1 MKKIGMMV
9 LFSLFLLAMPV
20 PAWGASTELAPY
32 LEDLDMEQIDAAAE
46 DAVEDVTFSELVEDV
61 LTGDFSFSMEDLWE
75 KLGEVAFGEL
85 RTQTGLI
92 MQLIAV
98 SILAA
103 VLRQV
108 SGSFCGREV
117 GEMGFYV
124 CYMVLIVVI
133 ITTFYDI
140 TAMVVERVEQTADIF
155 GAMLP
160 VFLALAASSGN
171 LTQTALMGPTMMGG
185 CTLIVL
191 ILKSVVVPVLLA
203 AVALELVDRL
213 SEQPLTARFAALLRQ
228 GVSWGLKGLAGGF
241 MLLLSLQKIGGGAV
255 NGLAVRTAKI
265 AVNAVPVV
273 GDVMGGAVDTAAA
286 VAGTIRS
293 GTLAAAVIFLLLLC
307 IPLVIKLVAMTLI
320 FKLTAAAVE
329 SVCEA
334 RLVECIGIAG
344 DYTALLLGVV
354 FLVEVM
360 FLFSSVLLLGVL

>member
-1 MKKIGMMV
+1 MKKIGMIV

-46 DAVEDVTFSELVEDV
+46 NAVEDVTFSELVEDV

-171 LTQTALMGPTMMGG
+171 LTQTALMAPT
-185 CTLIVL
+185 
-191 ILKSVVVPVLLA
+191 LK
-203 AVALELVDRL
+203 
-213 SEQPLTARFAALLRQ
+213 QPA
-228 GVSWGLKGLAGGF
+228 
-241 MLLLSLQKIGGGAV
+241 
-255 NGLAVRTAKI
+255 
-265 AVNAVPVV
+265 
-273 GDVMGGAVDTAAA
+273 
-286 VAGTIRS
+286 
-293 GTLAAAVIFLLLLC
+293 
-307 IPLVIKLVAMTLI
+307 
-320 FKLTAAAVE
+320 
-329 SVCEA
+329 
-334 RLVECIGIAG
+334 
-344 DYTALLLGVV
+344 
-354 FLVEVM
+354 
-360 FLFSSVLLLGVL
+360 

>member
-1 MKKIGMMV
+1 MKKIGMIV
-9 LFSLFLLAMPV
+9 LFSLFLLVMPV

-32 LEDLDMEQIDAAAE
+32 LEDLDMEQIDVAAE

-228 GVSWGLKGLAGGF
+228 GVSWGLKGLA
-241 MLLLSLQKIGGGAV
+241 
-255 NGLAVRTAKI
+255 VRTAKI

-293 GTLAAAVIFLLLLC
+293 GTLAASVIFLLLLC

>member
-1 MKKIGMMV
+1 MKKIGMIV

-20 PAWGASTELAPY
+20 PALGASTELAPY

-171 LTQTALMGPTMMGG
+171 LTQTALMGTHHDGRVHPH
-185 CTLIVL
+185 CIDIKKCCCSCV
-191 ILKSVVVPVLLA
+191 
-203 AVALELVDRL
+203 
-213 SEQPLTARFAALLRQ
+213 
-228 GVSWGLKGLAGGF
+228 
-241 MLLLSLQKIGGGAV
+241 IGGG
-255 NGLAVRTAKI
+255 GSGIGRPPFGTTSYSQI
-265 AVNAVPVV
+265 C
-273 GDVMGGAVDTAAA
+273 GIAAA
-286 VAGTIRS
+286 GRILGAERTGRGIYAAVVLTEDWRRS
-293 GTLAAAVIFLLLLC
+293 GKRTGSADSEDC
-307 IPLVIKLVAMTLI
+307 
-320 FKLTAAAVE
+320 
-329 SVCEA
+329 C
-334 RLVECIGIAG
+334 
-344 DYTALLLGVV
+344 
-354 FLVEVM
+354 
-360 FLFSSVLLLGVL
+360 

>member
-1 MKKIGMMV
+1 MKKAGVML
-9 LFSLFLLAMPV
+9 LFCLFFICVPV
-20 PAWGASTELAPY
+20 PAWGASASLAPY

-46 DAVEDVTFSELVEDV
+46 DAVDDLTFSELVEDV
-61 LTGDFSFSMEDLWE
+61 LTGNISFSTEDVLE
-75 KLGEVAFGEL
+75 KLGELAFGEL
-85 RTQTGLI
+85 RTQMGLV
-92 MQLIAV
+92 MQLLAV
-98 SILAA
+98 SVLAA

-140 TAMVVERVEQTADIF
+140 TAMVAERVEQTSGVF
-155 GAMLP
+155 SAMLP

-185 CTLIVL
+185 CTLIVFL
-191 ILKSVVVPVLLA
+191 LKGVIVPVLLA

-307 IPLVIKLVAMTLI
+307 IPLIVKLVAMTLI
-320 FKLTAAAVE
+320 FKFTAAAVE

-344 DYTALLLGVV
+344 DYTALLLGIV

-360 FLFSSVLLLGVL
+360 FLFSSVLLLAVL

>member
-1 MKKIGMMV
+1 
-9 LFSLFLLAMPV
+9 
-20 PAWGASTELAPY
+20 
-32 LEDLDMEQIDAAAE
+32 
-46 DAVEDVTFSELVEDV
+46 
-61 LTGDFSFSMEDLWE
+61 
-75 KLGEVAFGEL
+75 
-85 RTQTGLI
+85 
-92 MQLIAV
+92 
-98 SILAA
+98 
-103 VLRQV
+103 
-108 SGSFCGREV
+108 
-117 GEMGFYV
+117 
-124 CYMVLIVVI
+124 
-133 ITTFYDI
+133 
-140 TAMVVERVEQTADIF
+140 
-155 GAMLP
+155 
-160 VFLALAASSGN
+160 
-171 LTQTALMGPTMMGG
+171 
-185 CTLIVL
+185 
-191 ILKSVVVPVLLA
+191 
-203 AVALELVDRL
+203 
-213 SEQPLTARFAALLRQ
+213 
-228 GVSWGLKGLAGGF
+228 

-307 IPLVIKLVAMTLI
+307 IPLVVKLVAMTLI

>member
-9 LFSLFLLAMPV
+9 LLSLFLLAMPV

-32 LEDLDMEQIDAAAE
+32 LEDLNMEQIDTAAE

-61 LTGDFSFSMEDLWE
+61 LTGEFSFSMEDLWE
-75 KLGEVAFGEL
+75 RLGEVAFGEL

-103 VLRQV
+103 MLRQV

-140 TAMVVERVEQTADIF
+140 TAMVVDRVEQTADIF

-185 CTLIVL
+185 CTLIVFL
-191 ILKSVVVPVLLA
+191 LKSVIVPVLLA

-286 VAGTIRS
+286 
-293 GTLAAAVIFLLLLC
+293 AVIFLILVC
-307 IPLVIKLVAMTLI
+307 IPLVVKLVAMTLI